1 MVANY
6 LGAFVALITPFIN
19 NEIDEDKFQKFVE
32 WQISEGTSGLVPCG
46 TTGESPTLSHEEH
59 KRVID
64 LTLEVSNNRV
74 PVMAGTGSNSTE
86 EAISLTRYAKKVGA
100 DSALLVMPYY
110 NKPTQQGMYAHF
122 KAINDSVDLPIFIY
136 NIPGRSVVD
145 MSVETMAELAKL
157 PNIIGTK
164 DASNDLVRPTLLRN
178 ALEGKEFIQF
188 SGEDPSLLP
197 FMAAGGDGIIS
208 VTANIVP
215 NLMSKF
221 CNLWKLKKID
231 EARSIQESLMD
242 LHSSLFIE
250 TSPAPVK
257 YAASLMGLCE
267 ENVRLPLVNVSDN
280 TSNLIKSVMENM
292 QLISKS

>member
-1 MVANY
+1 
-6 LGAFVALITPFIN
+6 
-19 NEIDEDKFQKFVE
+19 
-32 WQISEGTSGLVPCG
+32 
-46 TTGESPTLSHEEH
+46 
-59 KRVID
+59 
-64 LTLEVSNNRV
+64 
-74 PVMAGTGSNSTE
+74 
-86 EAISLTRYAKKVGA
+86 
-100 DSALLVMPYY
+100 
-110 NKPTQQGMYAHF
+110 
-122 KAINDSVDLPIFIY
+122 
-136 NIPGRSVVD
+136 

-197 FMAAGGDGIIS
+197 FMAAVADGIIS

-231 EARSIQESLMD
+231 EARSIQEGLMD

>member
-1 MVANY
+1 MC
-6 LGAFVALITPFIN
+6 IR
-19 NEIDEDKFQKFVE
+19 D
-32 WQISEGTSGLVPCG
+32 
-46 TTGESPTLSHEEH
+46 
-59 KRVID
+59 R
-64 LTLEVSNNRV
+64 
-74 PVMAGTGSNSTE
+74 
-86 EAISLTRYAKKVGA
+86 
-100 DSALLVMPYY
+100 
-110 NKPTQQGMYAHF
+110 YAHF

>member
-6 LGAFVALITPFIN
+6 QGSFVALITPFIN

>member
-1 MVANY
+1 MVSNY
-6 LGAFVALITPFIN
+6 QGSFVALITPFIN

-231 EARSIQESLMD
+231 EARSIQEGLMD

>member
-1 MVANY
+1 MVSNY
-6 LGAFVALITPFIN
+6 QGSFVALITPFIN